1 MDLEIK
7 YEHGSMTVH
16 VEEFLSMRSISKV
29 KKLLKTIRC
38 SYTPECEQ
46 QIKEFVQ
53 EQIEQFE
60 QVQKEHSIYIEGY
73 TQKVRYA
80 EQQIRQTKHIISQI
94 QADVSK
100 LQIIRD
106 SHRKNTK
113 VWKDCNADVKKHRE
127 RLKEPRKTLK
137 SQNEE
142 LKELYQ
148 QYIYEKSLV
157 EMWGYQSV
165 LTFEEWLEIKKKRD
179 GRNMESSIANAIFR

>member
-80 EQQIRQTKHIISQI
+80 KRQIRQTKHIISQI

-142 LKELYQ
+142 LKEL
-148 QYIYEKSLV
+148 KSLLRSRQ
-157 EMWGYQSV
+157 QSFDRNIRNNGFYKKV
-165 LTFEEWLEIKKKRD
+165 LENIT
-179 GRNMESSIANAIFR
+179 